1 MVERIAAIM
10 GGLPDAALVVDAMM
24 AGNQAGSNA
33 DSVESVMCVNLVSK
47 KTVRRTKADTR
58 GQALASCL

>member
-24 AGNQAGSNA
+24 ASNQAGSNA

-58 GQALASCL
+58 GEVLASCL

>member
-33 DSVESVMCVNLVSK
+33 DSVESMMCVNLVSK

-58 GQALASCL
+58 GQTLASCL

>member
-1 MVERIAAIM
+1 M

-33 DSVESVMCVNLVSK
+33 DSVEPVVCVNLVSK
-47 KTVRRTKADTR
+47 KTVRMTKADAHGR
-58 GQALASCL
+58 ALASCL

>member
-33 DSVESVMCVNLVSK
+33 DSVESVMCVNLVPK

-58 GQALASCL
+58 GQVLASCL

>member
-58 GQALASCL
+58 GQVLASCL

>member
-33 DSVESVMCVNLVSK
+33 DSVESVMCVNLMSK

-58 GQALASCL
+58 GQVLASCL

>member
-24 AGNQAGSNA
+24 ASNQAGSNA
-33 DSVESVMCVNLVSK
+33 DSVEPVVCVNLVSK
-47 KTVRRTKADTR
+47 KTVRMTKADAHGR
-58 GQALASCL
+58 ALASCL